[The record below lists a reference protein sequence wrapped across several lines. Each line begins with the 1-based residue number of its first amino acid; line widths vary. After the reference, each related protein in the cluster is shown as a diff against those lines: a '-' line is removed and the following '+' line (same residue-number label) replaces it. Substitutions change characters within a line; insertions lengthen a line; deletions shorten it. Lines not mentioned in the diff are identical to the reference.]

1 MNPMVSVIVPVY
13 NAERYLDACLDSIIK
28 QTLKDIEVIVVD
40 DGSKDSSRR
49 IIEKYMKNDDR
60 IVPIFQ
66 ENQGVSMARNN
77 ALNIAKGKF
86 VTFADSDDRVHEDAY
101 KSMLNAIVQNK
112 VDIVFSEV
120 IWDYED
126 RSKNFVKK
134 FSIGAN
140 QPLYRDKIK
149 DIILVDF
156 LYNGSYGGVW
166 NKMFKKSFIDDND
179 LRFPPNKSLGEDWI
193 FCLEAFT
200 HCNSTYYIDTPYY
213 YYRQVN
219 DGSLMR
225 KYNPDLFES
234 YIESNTLERYS
245 KKWGIYNEKI
255 QLDLARRKCF
265 VAVNGCIQNEFKSD
279 CDKKAMQKLNLISK
293 IVNHKEVQKAVR
305 IALKN
310 ESSLPK
316 KLYLKMIKRKA
327 VIGLFIMGKVLSL
340 RSK

>member
-1 MNPMVSVIVPVY
+1 MSPLVSVVIPVY
-13 NAERYLDACLDSIIK
+13 NAEKYLSTCIESVLN
-28 QTLKDIEVIVVD
+28 QTLRELEVIIVD
-40 DGSKDSSRR
+40 DGSKDSSKK
-49 IIEKYMKNDDR
+49 IIQEYASKDNR

-66 ENQGVSMARNN
+66 ENQGVSIARNN
-77 ALNIAKGKF
+77 ALDKAKGDFIVF
-86 VTFADSDDRVHEDAY
+86 VDADDRVHEDAY
-101 KSMLNAIVQNK
+101 ESMLNAITHHG

-126 RSKNFVKK
+126 KSKNFIKK
-134 FSIGAN
+134 FSIDAN
-140 QPLYRDKIK
+140 QPIFRDKIK
-149 DIILVDF
+149 QVILVDF

-166 NKMFKKSFIDDND
+166 NKMFKKSFIEDNN

-200 HCNSTYYIDTPYY
+200 HCDSTYYIDTPYY

-225 KYNPDLFES
+225 KYNPHLFES

-245 KKWGIYNEKI
+245 KRWGIYDEKI

-279 CDKKAMQKLNLISK
+279 CNSTIKQKMSLISK
-293 IVNHKEVQKAVR
+293 IVSHPEVQKSVQ

-310 ESSLPK
+310 ENSFPK
-316 KLYLKMIKRKA
+316 KVYLNMIKRKS
-327 VIGLFIMGKVLSL
+327 VLGLFLIGKTLSL
-340 RSK
+340 RG

>member
-1 MNPMVSVIVPVY
+1 MNPLVSVVIPVY
-13 NAERYLDACLDSIIK
+13 NAEKYLSTCIESVLN
-28 QTLKDIEVIVVD
+28 QTLRELEVIIVD
-40 DGSKDSSRR
+40 DGSKDSSKK
-49 IIEKYMKNDDR
+49 IIQKYASKDNR

-66 ENQGVSMARNN
+66 ENQGVSIARNN
-77 ALNIAKGKF
+77 ALDKAKGDFIVF
-86 VTFADSDDRVHEDAY
+86 VDADDRVHEDAY
-101 KSMLNAIVQNK
+101 KSMLNAITQYG

-120 IWDYED
+120 TWEYED
-126 RSKNFVKK
+126 KSKNFIKK
-134 FSIGAN
+134 FSIDAN
-140 QPLYRDKIK
+140 QPIFRDKIK
-149 DIILVDF
+149 QVILVDF

-166 NKMFKKSFIDDND
+166 NKMFKKSFIEDNN

-225 KYNPDLFES
+225 KYNPHLFES

-245 KKWGIYNEKI
+245 KRWGIFDEKI

-265 VAVNGCIQNEFKSD
+265 VAVNGCIQNEFKPD
-279 CDKKAMQKLNLISK
+279 CNSTIKQKMSLISK
-293 IVNHKEVQKAVR
+293 IVSHPEVQKSVQ

-310 ESSLPK
+310 ENSFPK
-316 KLYLKMIKRKA
+316 KIYLNMIKRKS
-327 VIGLFIMGKVLSL
+327 VLGLFLMGKALSL
-340 RSK
+340 RG